1 MESVLLIIQIVL
13 VFLITVV
20 VLLQKSSSLGL
31 GAYSSSNESMFGA
44 KGPAGF
50 LAKATMILGLLFL
63 ANTIA
68 LGYLYNKQTSLTDN
82 LDTAAPSANPLDITP
97 SENPFTTPL
106 IPQAPSAPL
115 APSTP
120 PTPNTQTNSTKA
132 QGTLQTKES
141 SK

>member
-31 GAYSSSNESMFGA
+31 GSYSSSNDGMFGA

-50 LAKATMILGLLFL
+50 LAKATVVLGLLFL

-68 LGYLYNKQTSLTDN
+68 LGYLYNKQTSLTDD
-82 LDTAAPSANPLDITP
+82 LSSTPANPLDITP
-97 SENPFTTPL
+97 SENPFGAPL
-106 IPQAPSAPL
+106 IPQAPSTPL
-115 APSTP
+115 APSVP

-132 QGTLQTKES
+132 QGIIQ
-141 SK
+141 